1 MILGGPFVPLWG
13 FIIPRSD
20 LGGVF
25 THQNRVRDTLEVA
38 HKINI
43 VLRRSGDRLCGNQ
56 LGTGLQAMQ
65 LSPHHA
71 GLAGLQFL
79 RLLFA
84 SRFPTMLLSPNLS
97 ASGKMGDL

>member
-43 VLRRSGDRLCGNQ
+43 VLRRSKSAHTRFVHSRGEFGLCLKSHVLDSGRDLVILIQ
-56 LGTGLQAMQ
+56 LG
-65 LSPHHA
+65 
-71 GLAGLQFL
+71 
-79 RLLFA
+79 
-84 SRFPTMLLSPNLS
+84 
-97 ASGKMGDL
+97 